1 MFALGVIKVCIAAFL
16 IAEMNN
22 MFLLFPHF
30 VSEGERAAY
39 WLVIIGLF
47 AFF

>member
-1 MFALGVIKVCIAAFL
+1 MFALSVIKACLAAFL

-30 VSEGERAAY
+30 VSEGERTVY
-39 WLVIIGLF
+39 WLVILGLF